1 MLHLNNRIDN
11 DYNPAFKRRLGLISA
26 NMYPQATGGMEI
38 FNYFLLLA
46 LKNKYQIILYTAS
59 HVFLSSEIKVR
70 VHSPR
75 LLGISGF
82 RAGQLWF
89 MLKVAVDIVTTRLK
103 PHFLHVSFTSNSS
116 YYGMVLPFISSYL
129 GIPYL
134 VSVHGGGLKPWR
146 PNWMYKR
153 LFMNSSEVVAVS
165 DVVQKEY
172 EKRTGRILTLILP
185 LIPFDPLLESK
196 AEIRARLGYDQ
207 SALVILFL
215 GSIKEIKRPL
225 DILESLSIL
234 GREYLESQQILALFV
249 GEGDQQAELESRA
262 NEAGLQNHIRLMG
275 KVPYAETGQ
284 YYGLADL
291 YIIPSRYEGTSKSML
306 GAMYYGLPIIGSDV
320 PGINNVLKNEE
331 SGLLFRFGDADNLAQ
346 MLQRLVES
354 EKLRATL
361 AAEAARTYAAGY
373 SFGKTVEEFSALYA
387 RLATRH

>member
-1 MLHLNNRIDN
+1 MLSPNI
-11 DYNPAFKRRLGLISA
+11 
-26 NMYPQATGGMEI
+26 YPLATGGMEI

-46 LKNKYQIILYTAS
+46 LRDRYQITLYTSRKVA
-59 HVFLSSEIKVR
+59 LPPEIKVR

-82 RAGQLWF
+82 RAGLLWF
-89 MLKVAVDIVTTRLK
+89 MLKTAIDIIRNRTR
-103 PHFLHVSFTSNSS
+103 PDFLHVAFTSDSR
-116 YYGMVLPFISSYL
+116 YYGMVLPFIASRLKIS
-129 GIPYL
+129 YL
-134 VSVHGGGLKPWR
+134 VSIHGGGLKPWR
-146 PNWMYKR
+146 PYWMYRR
-153 LFMNSSEVVAVS
+153 LFAHSAGIVAVS

-172 EKRTGRILTLILP
+172 EKRTGRKLNLILP

-207 SALVILFL
+207 SAFVILFL

-234 GREYLESQQILALFV
+234 GREYLQSHQILALFV

-262 NEAGLQNHIRLMG
+262 NEAGLQNHIRLVG

-331 SGLLFRFGDADNLAQ
+331 SGLLFRFGDAAHLAQ

-354 EKLRATL
+354 ETLRSSL
-361 AAEAARTYAAGY
+361 AAEAAKTYATGY
-373 SFGKTVEEFSALYA
+373 SFAKTVDEFSALYA
-387 RLATRH
+387 RLSNLPKPHIKPEYRI